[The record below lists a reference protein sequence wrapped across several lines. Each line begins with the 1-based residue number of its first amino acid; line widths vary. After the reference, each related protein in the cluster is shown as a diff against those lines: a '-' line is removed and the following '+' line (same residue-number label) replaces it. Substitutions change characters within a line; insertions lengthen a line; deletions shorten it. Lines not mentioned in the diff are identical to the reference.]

1 MSNPSTGEGAASGAG
16 RDGRRLP
23 SAQTAGGDAGAGR
36 TAIPAET
43 ACDWARGGPGHD
55 SGANRGRLGALFD
68 IKPSPHAIRGEK
80 NLPYLRKRGRGP
92 SRQPCRAARAAPGI
106 KPAAQSHGVCDRFG
120 RHESAAGALWPPRL
134 GCGKNY

>member
-16 RDGRRLP
+16 RGRVQAV
-23 SAQTAGGDAGAGR
+23 SGANRGR
-36 TAIPAET
+36 G
-43 ACDWARGGPGHD
+43 RGGGADRD

-68 IKPSPHAIRGEK
+68 IKPSPHAILGEK

-92 SRQPCRAARAAPGI
+92 SRQLRRAARAAPGI

-120 RHESAAGALWPPRL
+120 RHESAVGAFWPPRL